1 MSSGARARV
10 ARSNRG
16 YSIAP
21 MEAGDD
27 HMHRGQGNQEEDL
40 QAPTNGLN
48 INGTLVSSISGPV
61 SFCYLKPNKTVYEKG
76 NARYFPLIIMF
87 GDTHR
92 KMTGICEQC
101 VCSVKYKSCCYALDD
116 PSFLGLLD
124 TLADNKHPVDF
135 YTETFL
141 AGTGIGFTGG
151 TMETLTTGK
160 MLSCYQKRLR
170 DTKFYKDNC
179 PTRNIRW
186 HAGDVRQAF
195 NMGKIF
201 ANLNNKFSTSMSNDI
216 GVDMSYIKLS
226 ENYDID
232 TTIITKYMTRNYIES
247 IFSASRRFLAF
258 SNEDRYTICQNQEC
272 KSLNVNLGLFCV
284 HCGKKYPDDIF
295 SRIDA
300 ANNLFSMTPLKSVD
314 GFYTFLNDNLFT
326 PTGIDFTKFSD
337 ALFSLMTVENSL
349 IAKQISK
356 QNYPPFRDI
365 KMWSNMFAS
374 SLDASPDELPIAWDI
389 ITPLNTS
396 NLSKFRRY
404 QISYYALENITL
416 RFLDIYTISR
426 IFKKP
431 DDGIRSS
438 LSFGFFG
445 DLHAINISK
454 QIRSM
459 GYDIVYSKDRD
470 PDSSKNYDN
479 DEYAVKNKF
488 RCITIEKDINLTE
501 DLRVHNEAIDS
512 EGDSKNVK

>member
-1 MSSGARARV
+1 
-10 ARSNRG
+10 
-16 YSIAP
+16 
-21 MEAGDD
+21 
-27 HMHRGQGNQEEDL
+27 
-40 QAPTNGLN
+40 
-48 INGTLVSSISGPV
+48 
-61 SFCYLKPNKTVYEKG
+61 
-76 NARYFPLIIMF
+76 MF
-87 GDTHR
+87 GDLHR

-141 AGTGIGFTGG
+141 GGTGKGFAGG
-151 TMETLTTGK
+151 TMGTLTTGK
-160 MLSCYQKRLR
+160 MLSCYQRRLR

-186 HAGDVRQAF
+186 HAGDSRQA
-195 NMGKIF
+195 
-201 ANLNNKFSTSMSNDI
+201 NNKGISYSDNSMMSND
-216 GVDMSYIKLS
+216 GVDMSYVKLS
-226 ENYDID
+226 EKYKDID
-232 TTIITKYMTRNYIES
+232 TTISAKYRTRNYIES
-247 IFSASRRFLAF
+247 IFDVSKYFLAF
-258 SNEDRYTICQNQEC
+258 SNEDRYLVCQKC
-272 KSLNVNLGLFCV
+272 KSLNVNLGRLCSQ
-284 HCGKKYPDDIF
+284 CGEKYPDDIF
-295 SRIDA
+295 IHVVNSD
-300 ANNLFSMTPLKSVD
+300 NLFSLTPLKSVD

-326 PTGIDFTKFSD
+326 PTGIDLTKFSY
-337 ALFSLMTVENSL
+337 ALFSLLTVKNSL

-356 QNYPPFRDI
+356 QNYPPFRDV

-374 SLDASPDELPIAWDI
+374 SLELDSELPTAWDVI
-389 ITPLNTS
+389 SPLNTS

-404 QISYYALENITL
+404 QISYLVLLNISY

-431 DDGIRSS
+431 KGGIRSS

-445 DLHAINISK
+445 DMHARNISK

-470 PDSSKNYDN
+470 PDSLKNSDN

-501 DLRVHNEAIDS
+501 DLRLHNEAIDS
-512 EGDSKNVK
+512 KNVK

>member
-1 MSSGARARV
+1 
-10 ARSNRG
+10 
-16 YSIAP
+16 
-21 MEAGDD
+21 
-27 HMHRGQGNQEEDL
+27 
-40 QAPTNGLN
+40 
-48 INGTLVSSISGPV
+48 
-61 SFCYLKPNKTVYEKG
+61 
-76 NARYFPLIIMF
+76 MF
-87 GDTHR
+87 GDLHR

-101 VCSVKYKSCCYALDD
+101 VCSVKSCCYALDD

-141 AGTGIGFTGG
+141 AGTGIDFEGG
-151 TMETLTTGK
+151 TMGTLTTGK
-160 MLSCYQKRLR
+160 MLSCYQRRLR

-179 PTRNIRW
+179 PTQNIRW

-195 NMGKIF
+195 NMGKIY
-201 ANLNNKFSTSMSNDI
+201 ANFNKNFSNSMSNDV
-216 GVDMSYIKLS
+216 GVDISYIKLS
-226 ENYDID
+226 EKYKDID
-232 TTIITKYMTRNYIES
+232 TTISTKYMTRNYIES
-247 IFSASRRFLAF
+247 IFYISGKFLAF
-258 SNEDRYTICQNQEC
+258 SNEDRYIVCQRCQ
-272 KSLNVNLGLFCV
+272 SLNVYLDRFCLR
-284 HCGKKYPDDIF
+284 CREKYPDDIF
-295 SRIDA
+295 SRIGV
-300 ANNLFSMTPLKSVD
+300 ANKLFSVTPWKSVD
-314 GFYTFLNDNLFT
+314 GFYNFLNDNLFT
-326 PTGIDFTKFSD
+326 PTGIDLTKFAD
-337 ALFSLMTVENSL
+337 ALFSLLTVENSL

-356 QNYPPFRDI
+356 QNYPPFRDV
-365 KMWSNMFAS
+365 KMWSNMFTS
-374 SLDASPDELPIAWDI
+374 SLELDSELQTAWDI
-389 ITPLNTS
+389 ITPLDTS

-404 QISYYALENITL
+404 QISYLVLENISL

-426 IFKKP
+426 VFKKP

-445 DLHAINISK
+445 DMHARNISK

-470 PDSSKNYDN
+470 PDAIKNYDN